1 MKKSFIIFSF
11 IFCFNIFSF
20 SINNRDSL
28 KVVINEDTL
37 SGSSIL
43 RSVAD
48 SFKPNQLNLTNSII
62 ENVSLN
68 NFLST
73 EDKIRI
79 KSDKDFNYFISMVLL
94 KQYEFHIIKYHQGF
108 DLFTMRAGNA
118 GFIVNS
124 FIELSHL
131 PEVTK
136 GINSSYI
143 LEYIAND
150 ESLKNDSSIS
160 EIINRISSLSN

>member
-1 MKKSFIIFSF
+1 M
-11 IFCFNIFSF
+11 FSF

-28 KVVINEDTL
+28 TVDINEDTL
-37 SGSSIL
+37 SKI
-43 RSVAD
+43 SVLKSLAI

-62 ENVSLN
+62 ENLSLN
-68 NFLST
+68 KFLST
-73 EDKIRI
+73 EDKISI
-79 KSDKDFNYFISMVLL
+79 KSDKDFNYFISMIIL
-94 KQYEFHIIKYHQGF
+94 KQYEFHISKYHQGF
-108 DLFTMRAGNA
+108 DLFTMKAGNA

-124 FIELSHL
+124 FFELSHL
-131 PEVTK
+131 PEGTK

-150 ESLKNDSSIS
+150 ESLKNDSSIT